1 MLLLGLSGWNDAVER
16 GRCMYGPLMGDAGGC
31 NHGGGWRGLH
41 GRRRTAGWRGL
52 QGTPPHHHQKR
63 EATRSIQKIDMPQLI
78 HPLILL
84 TLLARL
90 LVMYVMISPTMVS
103 DHPTTSPATR
113 MRPLGLAAEWIP
125 EPVRWSLFLPS

>member
-1 MLLLGLSGWNDAVER
+1 MQEAAIMAVD
-16 GRCMYGPLMGDAGGC
+16 GGGC
-31 NHGGGWRGLH
+31 MD
-41 GRRRTAGWRGL
+41 AAGL
-52 QGTPPHHHQKR
+52 QDGGDCRGPTTPHHHHQKR

-90 LVMYVMISPTMVS
+90 LVMYVMISPTTVS

-113 MRPLGLAAEWIP
+113 MRPLGLAAECIP